1 MAGSFSARLAELRKK
16 RGISQK
22 QAASALGISQALLSH
37 YEKGIRECSLDFVKK
52 AAKYY
57 DVTCD
62 YLLGMTNS
70 KKSISVD
77 FDEGDESQDGEL
89 TISTIYRAAT
99 ILEKTLSKRPSD
111 SNITKDFL
119 AVGLY
124 RIISAAAIS
133 GDISPDLLGF
143 SPEFSS
149 ALADVQSAR
158 ILKQIISGKSSKQ
171 KPSDKTPLCIKT
183 VVSAA
188 EKNLSESIKN
198 LNPESK

>member
-77 FDEGDESQDGEL
+77 FDEGDELQDGEL

-99 ILEKTLSKRPSD
+99 ILEKTLAKKNTD
-111 SNITKDFL
+111 ADITRDFL
-119 AVGLY
+119 TVGLY
-124 RIISAAAIS
+124 RIIAAAVIS
-133 GDISPDLLGF
+133 GEISPETIGYT
-143 SPEFSS
+143 PEFAS
-149 ALADVQSAR
+149 AVADVTSAKIIR
-158 ILKQIISGKSSKQ
+158 QLISGKSSKQ
-171 KPSDKTPLCIKT
+171 KNVQLQPLCIKT
-183 VVSAA
+183 VINAA
-188 EKNLSESIKN
+188 EDRFVSSIN
-198 LNPESK
+198 ELNAESK

>member
-1 MAGSFSARLAELRKK
+1 MTGSFSARLSELRKK

-62 YLLGMTNS
+62 YLLGMSNS

-77 FDEGDESQDGEL
+77 FDDGDESQDGEL

-99 ILEKTLSKRPSD
+99 ILDKSFSKKSD
-111 SNITKDFL
+111 ANNIKDFL
-119 AVGLY
+119 TVGLY
-124 RIISAAAIS
+124 RLISAAVIS
-133 GDISPDLLGF
+133 GELSPELIGY
-143 SPEFSS
+143 SPEFAS
-149 ALADVQSAR
+149 AVADVTSAKM
-158 ILKQIISGKSSKQ
+158 IKKIVSSKPS
-171 KPSDKTPLCIKT
+171 KPKFQDRQPLCIKT
-183 VVSAA
+183 VISAA
-188 EKNLSESIKN
+188 EEKIISSIN
-198 LNPESK
+198 ELNGESK

>member
-16 RGISQK
+16 KGISQK

-77 FDEGDESQDGEL
+77 FDEGDESQDSEL

-99 ILEKTLSKRPSD
+99 ILERTLSKRPSD
-111 SNITKDFL
+111 ADITKDFL

-124 RIISAAAIS
+124 RIISAAVIS
-133 GDISPDLLGF
+133 GEL
-143 SPEFSS
+143 SPELIGYAPEFAS
-149 ALADVQSAR
+149 AVADVTSAR
-158 ILKQIISGKSSKQ
+158 IIRQLISGKTSKQ
-171 KPSDKTPLCIKT
+171 KNQDLKPLCVKT
-183 VVSAA
+183 VIDAA
-188 EKNLSESIKN
+188 EKKFSTSIKE
-198 LNPESK
+198 LGGEL